1 MLIIFTMFI
10 IVGCIILYCEFRKSI
25 KLNDPFA
32 SIGLTII
39 VFTIVFG
46 FGFAGF
52 GISVGNPSYTRLAPT
67 EILIGNSDIIVRFND
82 ENDENKRTREVRDN
96 TYANVM
102 NARSNNIEIL
112 REDTK
117 NSYGMQL
124 SPTYSIVTKEK

>member
-10 IVGCIILYCEFRKSI
+10 IVGCIILYCGLEKGI
-25 KLNDPFA
+25 DPLA
-32 SIGLTII
+32 SIGLAII

-82 ENDENKRTREVRDN
+82 ENDENDENKRTREVRDN

-117 NSYGMQL
+117 NSYGMQ